1 MGVFEHAMLPP
12 SLHWNAM
19 RVFQI
24 GIISKKPQSF
34 LSVQPYSNPPIKE
47 SLGMDWKLVILEQ
60 KASTDYSSST
70 ITTTWHLGVRV
81 GGDALASRR
90 PGGLARP
97 GRALGAPPACAL
109 AWLPGP
115 SVGRPLWAFRVP
127 ARDGPGLVTRIVK
140 CSPDKQMLFIS
151 SSHEKQTAIKTRA
164 SRNREFYINESQ

>member
-1 MGVFEHAMLPP
+1 
-12 SLHWNAM
+12 M
-19 RVFQI
+19 RLFQI

-70 ITTTWHLGVRV
+70 ITTTR
-81 GGDALASRR
+81 DALASRR